1 MASRFAQ
8 QSRDSAKRAL
18 QSLKTLRGEERSVR
32 LSKQIAQD
40 RRDAARIISPVSG
53 TVLKVFARQGDVVG
67 NAPLMQVA
75 NLEEMQCVA
84 EVVDRLVGAVKIGQT
99 AAITSPALDKPL
111 SGKVVSIGRFVGQST
126 MQQPNP
132 FALVDRKTVDVRIQI
147 DDSDIDVANKLVNL
161 QVSVEIAIATP
172 NADE

>member
-1 MASRFAQ
+1 
-8 QSRDSAKRAL
+8 
-18 QSLKTLRGEERSVR
+18 
-32 LSKQIAQD
+32 
-40 RRDAARIISPVSG
+40 
-53 TVLKVFARQGDVVG
+53 
-67 NAPLMQVA
+67 MQVA